1 MASRST
7 VPSVEYRNLVVQLG
21 LRLELDP
28 DNGEL
33 RQLMQDLVAIGNVAG
48 ALTLKLDASEDV
60 LPYTGGA
67 HPVSSFDWENGNISV
82 SPEQEEI
89 IERVSAVTRVPE

>member
-1 MASRST
+1 LASRST
-7 VPSVEYRNLVVQLG
+7 VPAVEYRNLIMQLG

-28 DNGEL
+28 DNSEL
-33 RQLMQDLVAIGNVAG
+33 RQLMQDLVEIGDDAG

-67 HPVSSFDWENGNISV
+67 HPVSTFDWDNGEIAV
-82 SPEQEEI
+82 SPQQERVV
-89 IERVSAVTRVPE
+89 ERVSEITRVPE

>member
-7 VPSVEYRNLVVQLG
+7 VPAVEYRNLIVQLG

-28 DNGEL
+28 DNSEL
-33 RQLMQDLVAIGNVAG
+33 RQLMQALVAIGDEAG

-60 LPYTGGA
+60 FPYSDGA
-67 HPVSSFDWENGNISV
+67 HPVPAFDWENGEIPIS
-82 SPEQEEI
+82 PQQGEI
-89 IERVSAVTRVPE
+89 VERVAEITRVPE